1 MNVTSTFKLIIR
13 PSLWNT
19 FAKDFYYK
27 DKITILTDGFA
38 TLRLCDSIADQ
49 IRAIK

>member
-1 MNVTSTFKLIIR
+1 MKVSATSKPIIR
-13 PSLWNT
+13 PSLWYT

-49 IRAIK
+49 IKTIK